1 MSTRSIFSRR
11 VILPSSVEPARI
23 TIENGII
30 AEIEPTGSPKSKDTE
45 DFGDLVIMPGLID
58 SHVHI
63 NEPGR
68 TEWEGFNTATRAAA
82 RGGITTLVDMPLNS
96 SPVST
101 HVEAL
106 QKKLHSASRELHV
119 NCGFYGGLIP
129 GNLPQL
135 PALLQSGVL
144 GIKAF
149 LTHSGIDEF
158 PNVSEEDLRAAMP
171 LITASNLPLL
181 VHCELDYEHPGLLK
195 LAENPFS
202 YEAYLASRPK
212 AWEDDAIAL
221 MIRLGREYGT
231 RVHIVHLSS
240 AEALAEITKARRE
253 GLLLSVETCPH
264 YLVFDAET
272 IPDKATAYKCA
283 PPIREKANNDLLWEA
298 ITDGIIDFVV
308 TDHSPAPA
316 ELKELESGNF
326 QKAWGGIA
334 GLQYSLA
341 AFWTAAEKRN
351 IGVADLAKL
360 MSSRVAEFLGLE
372 KSKGFL
378 KAGYDA
384 DIVIWNPE
392 KNANTDARFSEHR
405 HKISPYFG
413 MSLKGEVVETIVNG
427 YSVFHHGEFNHLNK
441 GKIVLR

>member
-30 AEIEPTGSPKSKDTE
+30 ASVETTGSPGNDGTE

-82 RGGITTLVDMPLNS
+82 KGGITTLVDMPLNS

-106 QKKLHSASRELHV
+106 QKKLHSASQGLHV

-129 GNLPQL
+129 GNLHQL
-135 PALLQSGVL
+135 PALLDSGIL

-158 PNVSEEDLRAAMP
+158 PNVREADLRAAMP
-171 LITASNLPLL
+171 LISGSGMPLL
-181 VHCELDYEHPGLLK
+181 VHCELDNEHPGLAK
-195 LAENPFS
+195 LAGNPFS
-202 YEAYLASRPK
+202 YEAYLSSRPK
-212 AWEDDAIAL
+212 DWEDKAISL

-240 AEALAEITKARRE
+240 ADALPEIVAARRE
-253 GLLLSVETCPH
+253 GLPISVETCPH
-264 YLVFDAET
+264 YLVFEAEN

-283 PPIREKANNDLLWEA
+283 PPIREKANNDLLWKA
-298 ITDGIIDFVV
+298 LSDGNIDFVV

-334 GLQYSLA
+334 GLQYSLP
-341 AFWTAAEKRN
+341 AFWTAAKERN
-351 IGVADLAKL
+351 FNLRQL
-360 MSSRVAEFLGLE
+360 SEMMSSNVAEFLGLE
-372 KSKGFL
+372 LKKGRLAEGF
-378 KAGYDA
+378 DA
-384 DIVIWNPE
+384 DITIWNPE
-392 KNANTDARFSEHR
+392 KPANTEALFSEHR

-413 MSLKGEVVETIVNG
+413 MSLRGEVAETVVNG
-427 YSVFHHGEFNHLNK
+427 YTVYRNGQFEELNK